1 MSDRSPSH
9 ESLRVG
15 RLSEGGL
22 CYFITTVVRHRTPL
36 FENSELAGVVMDSL
50 MWLDRK
56 KKMSLVCAVVMP
68 DHLHF
73 VAYLE
78 ASTLSS
84 VMHSLKSFTAN
95 QINKLLGREGSVW
108 EPQYFEKCLRD
119 ERSFTEAIRYCLRNP
134 VVSGMVDSPGDY
146 PFLFCRFEVEEEV
159 PPPSRLEAAPTAR
172 GFATGGDLICRKS
185 RNSTASR

>member
-1 MSDRSPSH
+1 
-9 ESLRVG
+9 
-15 RLSEGGL
+15 
-22 CYFITTVVRHRTPL
+22 
-36 FENSELAGVVMDSL
+36 

-56 KKMSLVCAVVMP
+56 KRMSLVCAVVMP

-134 VVSGMVDSPGDY
+134 VVSGIVDSPGDY

-159 PPPSRLEAAPTAR
+159 
-172 GFATGGDLICRKS
+172 
-185 RNSTASR
+185 

>member
-15 RLSEGGL
+15 RFSESGL
-22 CYFITTVVRHRTPL
+22 CYFITTVVRHRTLL

-56 KKMSLVCAVVMP
+56 KRMSLVCAVVMP

-78 ASTLSS
+78 ASTLSG

-95 QINKLLGREGSVW
+95 QINKLLGREGSV
-108 EPQYFEKCLRD
+108 
-119 ERSFTEAIRYCLRNP
+119 
-134 VVSGMVDSPGDY
+134 
-146 PFLFCRFEVEEEV
+146 
-159 PPPSRLEAAPTAR
+159 
-172 GFATGGDLICRKS
+172 
-185 RNSTASR
+185 